1 MEVHQWLVF
10 RRSSL
15 AFLQSAWPFS
25 WGRRASARHPH
36 RTRTFVCLKRSLIQA
51 TPGSLPAVS
60 YSVRDIGRVAGAVR
74 LALPEAGG
82 HALVLTETGKVW
94 AWGDN
99 RTGQLG
105 VGDTRVRPEWVAVA
119 ELDSVVAIAA
129 GTQHSVAAAARRQ
142 GVDLGR
148 E

>member
-1 MEVHQWLVF
+1 MARFSAVF
-10 RRSSL
+10 FRVSAICL
-15 AFLQSAWPFS
+15 AVLLGAACVST
-25 WGRRASARHPH
+25 ASAQDSHIR
-36 RTRTFVCLKRSLIQA
+36 LLEEKLIQA

-60 YSVRDIGRVAGAVR
+60 YSVRDIGRIAGAVR

-82 HALVLTETGKVW
+82 HALVLTETGRVW

-105 VGDTRVRPEWVAVA
+105 VGDTRVRPEWVAVP

-129 GTQHSVAAAARRQ
+129 GAAQRRTAARRD
-142 GVDLGR
+142 GVELGR